1 MLTNTTLTAATASI
15 QALGWHEFWR
25 GDAGQWIITRG
36 LRIVMVLIAAVLAGR
51 FVTWVAQQ
59 VTRRLDLGFA
69 ESDALVRSEATKHRQ
84 AVASVISWVSI
95 VIIGIWVMLQIA
107 DILRFSVSGLVAP
120 ATVVGAALGFGA
132 QQLVRDLLSGF
143 FILVEKQYGFGDL
156 VNLTVVASTEA
167 SGTVENVTL
176 RVTRLRSP
184 DGEVLTIPNG
194 QIVKVVNLSK
204 DWARAVVDIP
214 VSTTADLNRVNEVL
228 HQECDRAM
236 DNPVLGE
243 LLLDPPTVMGVE
255 SIEVDTV
262 TLRMVARTLPGK
274 QFEVGRQLRVLVIR
288 ALARVGI
295 MTAADAKVGLVED
308 PAVPAA
314 QAAEARAEGDV
325 QDAVQGR

>member
-15 QALGWHEFWR
+15 QAMGWHEFWR

-36 LRIVMVLIAAVLAGR
+36 LRIVMVLIAAVLAAR
-51 FVTWVAQQ
+51 FVNWVAQQ
-59 VTRRLDLGFA
+59 VTRQLDLGFA

-84 AVASVISWVSI
+84 AVASVISWVSV

-156 VNLTVVASTEA
+156 VNLTVVSATEA

-214 VSTTADLNRVNEVL
+214 VSTSADLNRVNDVL

-262 TLRMVARTLPGK
+262 TLRVVARTLPGK

-308 PAVPAA
+308 PSVPAA
-314 QAAEARAEGDV
+314 EAAERQADA
-325 QDAVQGR
+325 AVQGR